1 MGLSAITLA
10 AVKKYIDN
18 SILGITGVLHGKSAY
33 EIAVANGF
41 KGTEKEWLEILNG
54 VTPNIDPTTRQVG

>member
-1 MGLSAITLA
+1 MSLSTITLA
-10 AVKKYIDN
+10 AAKKYTDN
-18 SILGITGVLHGKSAY
+18 SILGTTGVLHGKSAY

-54 VTPNIDPTTRQVG
+54 VTPNIAPTTRQVG